1 MKTTRERYS
10 IRKLVDAWES
20 AELRRNPEYQRG
32 AAWSLAQ
39 KQALIDSAF
48 REYPLPP
55 LFLEKKVTTGA
66 LGGGQTVKYEVVD
79 GQQRLL
85 AFHEYCS
92 DQFPLLDS
100 QDKRLRLP
108 TSLRSSPAPWAKR
121 KYSDLGAELQRTLD
135 EILIDVYEL
144 QDVENSDQIRDLFIR
159 LQSGTAL
166 TRQQIRDAWPGHVG
180 PFVEHLAGK
189 LSTKPTCDLFRLID
203 RRGTRSE
210 DEDQRDEY
218 VGDRQTCAQLLRL
231 FLARER
237 DPRAAAGVA
246 AGDLDALYH
255 EYTDLDVNGESAR
268 QFKHCLDEAA
278 SVFELV
284 APVSTFATAGKTKRT
299 KVRKIDAFATVMF
312 FQDVSR
318 SSHFRMDDKERVRLA
333 KRIGEF
339 EKAVKPS
346 GKGTSGLAIR
356 EHYERFRE
364 IATVDIGIE
373 LDPNRAFSDE
383 QKDQLYTRA
392 GGVCDVCRQPI
403 EPGEPAEGDHFPVA
417 WRDGGRT
424 HVDNGRIVHARCHPR
439 GRPAGA
445 PADAS

>member
-1 MKTTRERYS
+1 MRTTREHYS
-10 IRKLVDAWES
+10 IRKLVQAWQS
-20 AELRRNPEYQRG
+20 AELRMNPEYQRG

-85 AFHEYCS
+85 AFHEFCS
-92 DQFPLLDS
+92 DRFHLLDS
-100 QDKRLRLP
+100 SDKRLRLP
-108 TSLRSSPAPWAKR
+108 TSLRSSPSPWAKK
-121 KYSDLGAELQRTLD
+121 KYSDLGGDLRRQLD
-135 EILIDVYEL
+135 EVLIDVYEL
-144 QDVENSDQIRDLFIR
+144 HDVENSDQVRDLFIR

-166 TRQQIRDAWPGHVG
+166 TRQQIRDAWPGRVG
-180 PFVEHLAGK
+180 PFIEHLAGK
-189 LSTKPTCDLFRLID
+189 LSTTPACDLFRLID

-210 DEDQRDEY
+210 DDDLKDEY

-237 DPRAAAGVA
+237 EPRAAPGVA

-255 EYTDLDVNGESAR
+255 EYTDLDPDGESAR
-268 QFKHCLDEAA
+268 QFRRCLDEA
-278 SVFELV
+278 SQVFALV
-284 APVSTFATAGKTKRT
+284 APAATLSTVRKRT

-312 FQDVSR
+312 FQDILR
-318 SSHFRMDDKERVRLA
+318 SPLFRIDFKERVRLA
-333 KRIGEF
+333 KQIGEF
-339 EKAVKPS
+339 EKAIKPS
-346 GKGTSGLAIR
+346 GKGTSGQAIR
-356 EHYERFRE
+356 DHYEKFRE
-364 IATVDIGIE
+364 RATVGIGIE

-383 QKDQLYTRA
+383 QKAKLYEMA
-392 GGVCDVCRQPI
+392 NGICGVCLRPI
-403 EPGEPAEGDHFPVA
+403 EDGEAVEGDHFPIA

-424 HVDNGRIVHARCHPR
+424 HIDNGRIVHARCHQR
-439 GRPAGA
+439 GRPATV
-445 PADAS
+445 PPDVS